1 VEKDPHIVRLS
12 PAAKNAPR
20 GELPKLLSE
29 LESLAERELE
39 QLINQLLDCADDKL
53 FDMAD
58 RSNEVIFFHAMR
70 QLRIKRQGVLN
81 AFKQELKNT
90 FTVNLTQQ
98 SSALSSSLESL
109 STEGFSLVKK
119 DDLEERLAIE
129 TMVNKARAANGP
141 ALIHIEARLD
151 TLCTGVTVNKDINP
165 LDPKAI
171 CEAFRAA
178 TKQLDLDIECLL
190 VVYKLFDRYVLGAL
204 HDVYD
209 KINNDFIE
217 KGILPDLHLAA
228 PKKSKTTRG
237 YRQSHVRRRDDDD
250 LRDDEA
256 FDRADIRE
264 EVFQTLQEL
273 LGARKGYIP
282 TNEGYAASN
291 RPLHTPVVQTEQL
304 ISALTH
310 LQQDQGYFATE
321 LTNPEQL
328 KAALGAQLPMTGGQV
343 NGGTIGNAND
353 NVIDIITLLFDVM
366 LEDRNLHGDLKT
378 VISRLQIPMLKVGLI
393 DRSFFSNRNH
403 PARQLLN
410 ELAHISIGWTPSNKS
425 ATDPLFEKITA
436 IVDRVITEFKSD
448 IGLFDELLDELEQ
461 FKESDARRAQ
471 IIEKRVREA
480 EEGRARAESAKRM
493 VNSEVARIC
502 QGRYIA
508 EPVKQLLKEAWTNVL
523 FLERLKPDNQESYQK
538 ALKVAEFLVW
548 SVQPKTTEES
558 RAKLKKIMPSL
569 IKNLKLGMD
578 KISFNTFRASQ
589 LLEELEDCHRQIL
602 ALPLRSEP
610 ASRQSTEPSTSVSES
625 SSTDADAKPSLVVEP
640 VTQET
645 LKELSLPVESS
656 TDTEEAQN
664 AEEIIELEEKDPVF
678 EQVAQ
683 LQAGAWIEMDSH
695 TDHKQRCKLAAYIA
709 SIDKYIFVNR
719 TGVKIAELSKMQLA
733 LGIKQQAIRVLDDA
747 ALFDRALESVITN
760 LRVMKEAENR

>member
-1 VEKDPHIVRLS
+1 
-12 PAAKNAPR
+12 
-20 GELPKLLSE
+20 
-29 LESLAERELE
+29 
-39 QLINQLLDCADDKL
+39 
-53 FDMAD
+53 
-58 RSNEVIFFHAMR
+58 
-70 QLRIKRQGVLN
+70 
-81 AFKQELKNT
+81 
-90 FTVNLTQQ
+90 
-98 SSALSSSLESL
+98 
-109 STEGFSLVKK
+109 
-119 DDLEERLAIE
+119 
-129 TMVNKARAANGP
+129 
-141 ALIHIEARLD
+141 
-151 TLCTGVTVNKDINP
+151 
-165 LDPKAI
+165 
-171 CEAFRAA
+171 
-178 TKQLDLDIECLL
+178 
-190 VVYKLFDRYVLGAL
+190 
-204 HDVYD
+204 
-209 KINNDFIE
+209 
-217 KGILPDLHLAA
+217 
-228 PKKSKTTRG
+228 
-237 YRQSHVRRRDDDD
+237 
-250 LRDDEA
+250 
-256 FDRADIRE
+256 
-264 EVFQTLQEL
+264 
-273 LGARKGYIP
+273 
-282 TNEGYAASN
+282 
-291 RPLHTPVVQTEQL
+291 
-304 ISALTH
+304 
-310 LQQDQGYFATE
+310 
-321 LTNPEQL
+321 
-328 KAALGAQLPMTGGQV
+328 
-343 NGGTIGNAND
+343 
-353 NVIDIITLLFDVM
+353 
-366 LEDRNLHGDLKT
+366 
-378 VISRLQIPMLKVGLI
+378 
-393 DRSFFSNRNH
+393 
-403 PARQLLN
+403 
-410 ELAHISIGWTPSNKS
+410 
-425 ATDPLFEKITA
+425 
-436 IVDRVITEFKSD
+436 
-448 IGLFDELLDELEQ
+448 
-461 FKESDARRAQ
+461 
-471 IIEKRVREA
+471 
-480 EEGRARAESAKRM
+480 M